1 MVTNHYRSIISLA
14 SDATTQGDMASEI
27 RFRELALEEKKIE
40 AEQEQKRELRKMV
53 RTEDDRREEARE
65 RG

>member
-1 MVTNHYRSIISLA
+1 MA

-53 RTEDDRREEARE
+53 RIEDDRREEARE